1 MSNVTGIC
9 RYGKEAVGAQ
19 RQGRGGLE
27 KRCAN
32 GEQESMSGVLVLN
45 ASYEPLNLVN
55 VKRAVVLVLKNKA
68 EIIEERGGFIHS
80 ERLEIPSPSVI
91 KLAYY
96 VNVPYRGVSLSRRA
110 IFIRDKHTCQYCGGR
125 AESIDHVVPRSRGGE
140 HKWDNVVAACRQCN
154 TRKMNRLPS
163 EAGLK
168 LKHKPVEPHDHIWI
182 LSLAGDIHPTW
193 ESYLETALV
202 G

>member
-1 MSNVTGIC
+1 
-9 RYGKEAVGAQ
+9 
-19 RQGRGGLE
+19 
-27 KRCAN
+27 
-32 GEQESMSGVLVLN
+32 MSGVLVLN

-68 EIIEERGGFIHS
+68 EIIEERGGLIHS
-80 ERLEIPSPSVI
+80 ERLNMPFPTVI
-91 KLAYY
+91 RLAYY

-110 IFIRDKHTCQYCGGR
+110 VFIRDRHTCQYCGGR
-125 AESIDHVVPRSRGGE
+125 AESIDHVIPRSRGGKHVWE
-140 HKWDNVVAACRQCN
+140 NVVAACRQCN

-168 LKHKPVEPHDHIWI
+168 LKHKPIEPHDHIWI

-193 ESYLETALV
+193 EPYLETALV